1 MFSTKP
7 SDWIVRFHPNPKA
20 SVQLYCFPF
29 AGGSANNY
37 QIWSKLVP
45 AEIEVCA
52 IELPGRG
59 RRMQEPLLKSLPLL
73 VDAITSVLQT
83 DCDRPFAFFGHS
95 MGALISFE
103 LARCLRHHNQ
113 PLPTVL
119 AISGRR
125 PPQLLLNTPTI
136 HQLPE
141 PQFWSE
147 IQALG
152 GTPKVLIDN
161 EELRQLFFPIIQ
173 ADFTLIETYIYTWEK
188 PLECPIAAYTGEG
201 DPEVNVTQLEQW
213 QLQTDKEFSV
223 KTFPGDHFY
232 INSCAEEVIQD
243 LTPRILDSLNI
254 DK

>member
-1 MFSTKP
+1 MLSSKP
-7 SDWIVRFHPNPKA
+7 SDWIVRFNPNPKA
-20 SVQLYCFPF
+20 SVRLYCFPF
-29 AGGSANNY
+29 AGGSAHNY
-37 QIWSKLVP
+37 RTWPKLVP

-59 RRMQEPLLKSLPLL
+59 RRMQEPLFKSLPLL
-73 VDAITSVLQT
+73 VDAIASVLQM
-83 DCDRPFAFFGHS
+83 DCDRPFAFFSHS

-103 LARCLRHHNQ
+103 LVRCLRHHNQ

-125 PPQLLLNTPTI
+125 PPQFFPDAPTI

-141 PQFWSE
+141 SQFWSE

-173 ADFTLIETYIYTWEK
+173 ADFTLIETYTYTWEK
-188 PLECPIAAYTGEG
+188 PLECPI
-201 DPEVNVTQLEQW
+201 
-213 QLQTDKEFSV
+213 
-223 KTFPGDHFY
+223 
-232 INSCAEEVIQD
+232 
-243 LTPRILDSLNI
+243 
-254 DK
+254 